1 VARNTLPDEILGYL
15 AARAAGGQETV
26 APRDI
31 ERHTEQP
38 RATLNRALV
47 RLVEGGRLVR
57 LGKGRAVV
65 YRLPQTVAASVTEAA
80 KAADTA
86 TAAVSPQWSDAAKAL
101 REALNAPLG
110 TRTPVT
116 YQRRFVDE
124 YIANQSFLLPAAL
137 ADDLFASGRAA
148 GQQPAGTF
156 ARKVLQQLDLDLS
169 WHSSRLEGNRK
180 SLLDTKELFARGR
193 GKADDPD
200 ATMLLN
206 HKDAIEF
213 LVNEVPNEGI
223 TVPVVRNLQAALMRD
238 LLDDPRGL
246 GAIRSTIVHIQDS
259 VYLPSQVPT
268 LLAEM
273 LEQVVAK
280 AREIRNPIEA
290 AFFLWVNI
298 AYLQPFQDGNK
309 RTSRLAANMPLLLA
323 NCAPLSFQDVEPD
336 DYALAMMGVYE
347 RLDVTLAVEL
357 FRWTYRR
364 SIPKY
369 KVILESMGM
378 PDPLRARYREELTA
392 AVQQVVFYGG
402 TAKDAIAALDLPE
415 SDVEPFTRML
425 AEELDGLA
433 PYNCARYRLSMKKTE
448 QWIAAGRP
456 R

>member
-1 VARNTLPDEILGYL
+1 MLGL
-15 AARAAGGQETV
+15 ELRPV
-26 APRDI
+26 VCDPR
-31 ERHTEQP
+31 
-38 RATLNRALV
+38 
-47 RLVEGGRLVR
+47 G
-57 LGKGRAVV
+57 
-65 YRLPQTVAASVTEAA
+65 AA
-80 KAADTA
+80 KP
-86 TAAVSPQWSDAAKAL
+86 SPPWTVTAKAL
-101 REALNAPLG
+101 RDALNAPLG
-110 TRTPVT
+110 TRAPVT
-116 YQRRFVDE
+116 YRREFVDE
-124 YIANQSFLLPAAL
+124 YLPNRSALLPAAL
-137 ADDLFASGRAA
+137 ADELFASGRAA

-156 ARKVLQQLDLDLS
+156 ARKVLEQLDLDLS

-193 GKADDPD
+193 GKADDAD

-213 LVNEVPNEGI
+213 LVNEVPSEGI
-223 TVPVVRNLQAALMRD
+223 TAPVVRNLQAALMRD
-238 LLDDPRGL
+238 LLDDPQGL
-246 GAIRSTIVHIQDS
+246 GAIRSTVVHIQNS
-259 VYLPSQVPT
+259 IYVPSAVPT

-273 LEQVVAK
+273 LEQIVTK
-280 AREIRNPIEA
+280 ARDIRNPVEA

-298 AYLQPFQDGNK
+298 AYLQPFPGGNK

-378 PDPLRARYREELTA
+378 PDPLRARYREELTT

-402 TAKDAIAALDLPE
+402 TARDAIAALDLPE

-425 AEELDGLA
+425 SEELDGLA
-433 PYNCARYRLSMKKTE
+433 PYNCARYRLSIKKTE